1 MFYPSLNE
9 RIKAA
14 LADGVMLIIMMYL
27 ISLLFDTFEQVS
39 DTARIIAFVFIFV
52 LYDPLLTSLVGG
64 TIGHQLI
71 GIRVKKVTNEEQ
83 NIPIYSALLR
93 FIVKAFLGW
102 ISLLTVASD
111 AKKQALHDK
120 VVRSVVLYK

>member
-83 NIPIYSALLR
+83 NLPIYSALLR